1 MSWFE
6 RGLEMCVFPKSR
18 KKEIGLEVLKGM
30 SRLGAEI
37 SDKSYSMPELGL
49 SLSFL
54 KIMPL
59 INWLIQQVFI
69 ECLWRVKS

>member
-1 MSWFE
+1 
-6 RGLEMCVFPKSR
+6 MCVFPKGR
-18 KKEIGLEVLKGM
+18 KKGIGLEVLKGM

-37 SDKSYSMPELGL
+37 NDKSYSMPELGL

-59 INWLIQQVFI
+59 IN
-69 ECLWRVKS
+69 